1 MISLENYKKGDKDM
15 AAELGIKPTAICI
28 FGASGDLAQRKII
41 PALYDLFI
49 NQLLPD
55 PFQIIGLARTS
66 LGDDG
71 FREQLRRGVEKFS
84 RSGIYNHEDWKTFS
98 SAITYMKLDYQDST
112 MYTSLLEKLE
122 QGWQKS
128 ATKIFY
134 LATPPT
140 LFAPIVKQLGR
151 AKVLRGEEQYRIVIE
166 KPFGRDLE
174 SAQQLNK
181 ILAEVFDES
190 QTYRIDHYLGK
201 ETVQNILAFRF
212 ANAMW
217 EPIWNRS
224 FINHV
229 QITVAEEVGV
239 GRRGGYYENAGAL
252 RDMIQ
257 NHLLQLMCLVAMEP
271 PTSFNAEEI
280 RNKKVDVLHAIRPIT
295 VEDVPKVAIRG
306 QYTEGIVAGEP
317 VIGYHDEDNVAED
330 SRTETFVAIKF
341 YIDNWRWQGV
351 PFYLRTGK
359 RMGARASEISLQFRP
374 VPHHPFS
381 DRVIQPNRLA
391 IQIAPE
397 EGIMLRT
404 LAKEPGPIMKIKP
417 VEMHYTYNE
426 VFQVASPEAYETLL
440 LDVMRGDPGLFMRS
454 DQVEMAWTVL
464 GSILQRWQNDKEPL
478 PSYAAG
484 QWGPK
489 EAEELIVQ
497 DGRSWLQPVCLECD
511 KCQEV

>member
-1 MISLENYKKGDKDM
+1 MAGD
-15 AAELGIKPTAICI
+15 LSIQPTVICV

-41 PALYDLFI
+41 PALYDLFMHS
-49 NQLLPD
+49 LLPD
-55 PFQIIGLARTS
+55 PFCVIGLARTPLDNDS
-66 LGDDG
+66 
-71 FREQLRRGVEKFS
+71 FHQQLRRGVERFS
-84 RSGIYNHEDWKTFS
+84 RSGIKCEEDWQNFA
-98 SAITYMKLDYQDST
+98 SAITYMQLEYQDSNVYKT
-112 MYTSLLEKLE
+112 LFQELE
-122 QGWQKS
+122 QGWKKS

-134 LATPPT
+134 LATPPAV
-140 LFAPIVKQLGR
+140 FAPIVKQLGQS
-151 AKVLRGEEQYRIVIE
+151 KTLHGDNSYRIVIE
-166 KPFGRDLE
+166 KPFGRDLQ
-174 SAQQLNK
+174 SARELNK
-181 ILAEVFDES
+181 ILAEVFAES

-239 GRRGGYYENAGAL
+239 GKRGGYYENAGAL

-271 PTSFNAEEI
+271 PTSFHAEEI
-280 RNKKVDVLHAIRPIT
+280 RNKKVDVLYAIRPIT
-295 VEDVPKVAIRG
+295 EEDAGNMTVRA
-306 QYTEGIVAGEP
+306 QYVKGMIKGEE
-317 VIGYHDEDNVAED
+317 VLGYLEEENVD
-330 SRTETFVAIKF
+330 SDSKTETFAAIKF

-359 RMGARASEISLQFRP
+359 RMGARTSEISLQFRP

-381 DRVIQPNRLA
+381 EKVIQPNRLA

-397 EGIMLRT
+397 EGILLRT
-404 LAKEPGPIMKIKP
+404 QAKEPGPIMKIKP
-417 VEMHYTYNE
+417 VEMHYSYNE
-426 VFQVASPEAYETLL
+426 VFHVSSPEAYETLL

-464 GSILQRWQNDKEPL
+464 GGILENWENNRDQVL
-478 PSYAAG
+478 PTYAAG

-489 EAEELIVQ
+489 EAEELIAQ
-497 DGRSWLQPVCLECD
+497 NGGRQWLMPACLECIAGEG
-511 KCQEV
+511 K

>member
-1 MISLENYKKGDKDM
+1 MVGD
-15 AAELGIKPTAICI
+15 LSIQPTVICI

-41 PALYDLFI
+41 PAIYDLFM
-49 NQLLPD
+49 NDLLPN
-55 PFQIIGLARTS
+55 PFSIIGLARTS

-71 FREQLRRGVEKFS
+71 FCQQLRLGVEKFS
-84 RSGIYNHEDWKTFS
+84 RSGIRKEEEWQTFS
-98 SAITYMKLDYQDST
+98 SSIRYIELDYQDSRI
-112 MYTSLLEKLE
+112 YTSLLEELE
-122 QGWQKS
+122 EGWQKS

-140 LFAPIVKQLGR
+140 LFGPIVRQLGQS
-151 AKVLRGEEQYRIVIE
+151 KVLRGDDNYRIVIE
-166 KPFGRDLE
+166 KPFGRDLQ
-174 SAQQLNK
+174 SAQELNK

-224 FINHV
+224 YINHV
-229 QITVAEEVGV
+229 QITVAEQVGV

-295 VEDVPKVAIRG
+295 KEDVDKVAIRA
-306 QYTEGIVAGEP
+306 QYVSGIVEDEQ
-317 VIGYHDEDNVAED
+317 VVGYHEEENVNPD
-330 SRTETFVAIKF
+330 SRTETFAAIKF

-359 RMGARASEISLQFRP
+359 CMGARASEISLQFRP

-404 LAKEPGPIMKIKP
+404 QAKEPGPVMKIRP
-417 VEMHYTYNE
+417 VEMHYSYNE
-426 VFQVASPEAYETLL
+426 VFQVSSPEAYETLL
-440 LDVMRGDPGLFMRS
+440 LDIMRGDPGLFMRS

-464 GSILQRWQNDKEPL
+464 ETILERWQKDKEYPL
-478 PSYAAG
+478 PSYIAG
-484 QWGPK
+484 QWGPQ
-489 EAEELIVQ
+489 EAEDLIMK
-497 DGRSWLQPVCLECD
+497 DGREWLKPVCIECENRKEGSD
-511 KCQEV
+511 GDR

>member
-1 MISLENYKKGDKDM
+1 MAGDLSI
-15 AAELGIKPTAICI
+15 EPTVICV

-41 PALYDLFI
+41 PAIYDLFM
-49 NQLLPD
+49 NSLLPD
-55 PFQIIGLARTS
+55 RFCIIGLARTP

-71 FREQLRRGVEKFS
+71 FRQQLRQGVERFS
-84 RSGIYNHEDWKTFS
+84 RRGIKREEEWERFA
-98 SAITYMKLDYQDST
+98 SAITYMQLNYQDSIVYKT
-112 MYTSLLEKLE
+112 LFDQFE
-122 QGWQKS
+122 QGWKQS
-128 ATKIFY
+128 ATKVFY
-134 LATPPT
+134 LATPPN
-140 LFAPIVKQLGR
+140 LFGPIVKELGHS
-151 AKVLRGEEQYRIVIE
+151 KVLHGDSNYRIVIE
-166 KPFGRDLE
+166 KPFGRDLQ
-174 SAQQLNK
+174 SAQELNK
-181 ILAEVFDES
+181 MLAEVFDES

-239 GRRGGYYENAGAL
+239 GKRGGYYENAGAL

-280 RNKKVDVLHAIRPIT
+280 RNKKVDVLHAIRPVT
-295 VEDVPKVAIRG
+295 EEDVANVAVRA
-306 QYTEGIVAGEP
+306 QYVKGIVEGEQ
-317 VIGYHDEDNVAED
+317 VLGYLEEENVAEG
-330 SRTETFVAIKF
+330 SKTETFAAIKF

-381 DRVIQPNRLA
+381 ERVIQPNRLA

-397 EGIMLRT
+397 EGILLRT
-404 LAKEPGPIMKIKP
+404 QAKEPGPIMKIRP
-417 VEMHYTYNE
+417 VEMHYKYNE
-426 VFQVASPEAYETLL
+426 VFQVSSPEAYETLL

-464 GSILQRWQNDKEPL
+464 DSILKAWQSNQEEIL

-484 QWGPK
+484 QWGPD
-489 EAEELIVQ
+489 EANQLIQ
-497 DGRSWLQPVCLECD
+497 ENGGRQWLMPACLECSVRD
-511 KCQEV
+511 GEL